1 MMQHIFEKDSQWLWL
16 VKAHL
21 RHISVHLWG
30 MKIRE
35 LESRIGEM
43 AQWAGVLP
51 SQT

>member
-1 MMQHIFEKDSQWLWL
+1 MMQHIVGKDFQWLWL

-21 RHISVHLWG
+21 RHILVHLWG

-35 LESRIGEM
+35 LESRTGEM
-43 AQWAGVLP
+43 TQWARVLP